1 VGFYTASVAEMS
13 NERIPK
19 MLPIKEAQLVAEK
32 SPPVEP

>member
-1 VGFYTASVAEMS
+1 L
-13 NERIPK
+13 NDERIPK